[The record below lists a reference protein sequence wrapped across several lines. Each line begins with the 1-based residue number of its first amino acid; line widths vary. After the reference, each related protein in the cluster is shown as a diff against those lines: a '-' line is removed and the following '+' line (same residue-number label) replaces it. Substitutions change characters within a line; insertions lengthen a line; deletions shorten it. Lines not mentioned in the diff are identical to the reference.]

1 MTAPIANLSRPLLHK
16 PANAIEWALA
26 VPVWLTALGIPVALL
41 VFTWPVIMAAG
52 MFGVAVFCVVLAL
65 GFVILTCVLWL
76 FAPFLTLTL
85 MLAAGLVDAVR
96 GLYRL
101 TAR

>member
-65 GFVILTCVLWL
+65 GFIVAAVLLWL
-76 FAPFLTLTL
+76 FAPLVTLTAVL
-85 MLAAGLVDAVR
+85 VAGFVSAMR